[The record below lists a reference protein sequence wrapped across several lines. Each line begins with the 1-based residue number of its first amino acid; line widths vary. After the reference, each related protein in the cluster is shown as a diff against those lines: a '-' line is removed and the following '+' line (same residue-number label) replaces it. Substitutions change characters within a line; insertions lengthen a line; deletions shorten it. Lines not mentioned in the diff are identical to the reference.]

1 MKLLIGLFTLAA
13 MTSVQASEL
22 RLQKVKTIGHFNHKV
37 IFQSTDVKHVKKS
50 KIVKGKI
57 VAMWGLHVYE
67 VANAYYGCN
76 QKNFCRLLEVE
87 TVAMYE
93 SCSVKNKKAVCTG
106 KISGESSVSNSRDFA
121 TSENPDAVGSE
132 FGERDLNGEYES
144 EFPVRITDEF
154 SDLF

>member
-22 RLQKVKTIGHFNHKV
+22 RLQKVKTIGDLNHKV
-37 IFQSTDVKHVKKS
+37 IFQSSDVKFVKKS
-50 KIVKGKI
+50 NLVKGKI

-67 VANAYYGCN
+67 VANAFYVCN
-76 QKNFCRLLEVE
+76 AKNFCKLTEVE

-93 SCSVKNKKAVCTG
+93 SCSVKNKKAVCSG
-106 KISGESSVSNSRDFA
+106 KISGESNISNARDFA

-132 FGERDLNGEYES
+132 FGERDSNGEYES